1 MTKAEKVQIL
11 TGMRDA
17 LRDMILDADDVD
29 MREAFTFA
37 ANQAHISITRAL
49 GVVHD

>member
-17 LRDMILDADDVD
+17 LRDLIIDADDVD
-29 MREAFTFA
+29 MLDPFTFA

-49 GVVHD
+49 GVLHD